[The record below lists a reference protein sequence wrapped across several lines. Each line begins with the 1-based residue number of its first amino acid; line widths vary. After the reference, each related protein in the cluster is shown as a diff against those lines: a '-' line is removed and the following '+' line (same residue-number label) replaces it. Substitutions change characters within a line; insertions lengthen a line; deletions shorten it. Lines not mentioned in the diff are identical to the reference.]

1 MADSS
6 NGLHDE
12 KIEQSRSNSSLQHV
26 LDFSVPVDHS
36 SLEAPGDQRAT
47 DASSHRRRSKDES
60 GAKNH
65 EHRAVGGGNGSGGG
79 RREYRSHSQHRHS
92 RSHYRSRSGSRSHKP
107 SESHSRRRSRSR
119 SHSRHRP
126 AGGSD
131 EIVKVLVSNLPFE
144 VGWRELKDFVRAR
157 GVHCSPHAKA
167 CPQCMYE

>member
-1 MADSS
+1 MAESS

-36 SLEAPGDQRAT
+36 SLEAPGDQHAI

-65 EHRAVGGGNGSGGG
+65 EHRSIGGGNGGG
-79 RREYRSHSQHRHS
+79 RRDYRSHSQHRHS
-92 RSHYRSRSGSRSHKP
+92 HSHYRSRSGSRSHKP
-107 SESHSRRRSRSR
+107 SDSRSRRRSRTRSR
-119 SHSRHRP
+119 SRSRSRHRP
-126 AGGSD
+126 AGSD

-144 VGWRELKDFVRAR
+144 IGWRELKDFVRSR
-157 GVHCSPHAKA
+157 GENCSPRPKA
-167 CPQCMYE
+167 CPP